1 MQHAKIIDITRSFVP
16 VNPNSFPETLH
27 ATQKEDHPERIA
39 PVVPYMGVN
48 FLPTAYGYKSYFGV
62 ENCLEIDSLAPNKV
76 DHLFI
81 FQTLR
86 YLNVVVA
93 LCDTGIWIK
102 NGSTIGAWTQLVAV
116 APVSEALYFEW
127 TFTTVQNALYIYR
140 SNGDAYYKIET
151 DDSADGILL
160 TTVVPTFINMVAQ
173 LGICRFGGR
182 LGFWDAENAIA
193 CSSSDDLQEF
203 TPAVLTGANITTFTS
218 MLGRI
223 SCIRA
228 HGKHAIAYAS
238 KSIIFLQVEPGETFL
253 LRASPILN
261 SVGVP
266 YAKQSCV
273 SNPDTTHFAYT
284 DSGIYRIE
292 NAKPELI
299 VPEVFDYFKE
309 YTPTP
314 IYLQVLEGR
323 YLCFETTDLNA
334 IGGSAIFSRSVV
346 PPVSL
351 TLPGDAGSIDDIH
364 ALDPDDADFCDI
376 SAGISDGALDEQTT
390 AGNNAVPADLRKPGT
405 NVTPIYTCYISD
417 NGVKDVSNLTWESV
431 PCGTISP
438 TGVPWHMSPAGE
450 TGKLT
455 SFTSDATNKKQSYG
469 PNAWKDGKWTIQ
481 RFVQTQMAIWKAEEA
496 ARQAFLEAVERR
508 AFEKFYTVMDS
519 ACVAKPL
526 ALTECIVGTWPKEFS
541 EPQFGFNKCSF
552 WLTRYALSARKIT
565 AKFST
570 ATACTPNIQTLD
582 VIGWYLISNSNI
594 VRDKLYPSGEA
605 AAIQAPHYYTG
616 GHNGNNGNVYLAAPT
631 AGPHTATNTGGA
643 TFESSQI
650 FRSTDTNGN
659 SVGGYGSIAVWG
671 KPVGA
676 GYTYQ
681 TTVGTTVGGVL
692 TMPTVKSVTQ
702 TKAING
708 TAVNQGADEVIP
720 PTPESPYCTLT
731 HWKYTDVNGVVQYK
745 PAIACD
751 TTSDRYPG
759 SNTPTRVVPQNAQQF
774 PPING
779 ADGSFCGNDFELPD
793 GTENWNTVWPDETV
807 TYPGGNFLLQL
818 GSIAPRYP
826 TFEGFFVYDLH
837 LKKWGKMKGQ
847 YKQLLNY
854 SPMNSASA
862 ATLNFTTFGIVA
874 GLIKADGFVY
884 LFDNDPIE
892 SYLTWGKIGYYR
904 AGMTDAEEIRMD
916 FKVLSTGT
924 LRVDTS
930 LDGTSLGTELTTE
943 QVFNSTRTVTCY
955 PEYSGKWHNITVT
968 GKFDVSHLQFK
979 GLQKGRR

>member
-16 VNPNSFPETLH
+16 INPNSFPETLH
-27 ATQKEDHPERIA
+27 STQKEDHPERIA
-39 PVVPYMGVN
+39 PVIPYMGAN
-48 FLPTAYGYKSYFGV
+48 FLPTSYGYKSYFGI
-62 ENCLEIDSLAPNKV
+62 ENHLDIESLAPNKV

-81 FQTLR
+81 FQTLE
-86 YLNVVVA
+86 YVNILIA
-93 LCDTGIWIK
+93 LCDTGIWTK
-102 NGSTIGAWTQLVAV
+102 DGSTVGPWTQLIAID
-116 APVSEALYFEW
+116 PVSEALYFEW
-127 TFTTVQNALYIYR
+127 TFTTIKNDLYVFR
-140 SNGDAYYKIET
+140 SNGTAYYKIET
-151 DDSADGILL
+151 DDSADGILV
-160 TTVVPTFINMVAQ
+160 TTVVPTFITITAQ
-173 LGICRFGGR
+173 LGLCRFGGR

-203 TPAVLTGANITTFTS
+203 TPAVLTGANVTTFTS

-238 KSIIFLQVEPGETFL
+238 RSIILLQVEPGETFL

-292 NAKPELI
+292 NAKAELI

-334 IGGSAIFSRSVV
+334 ISGNAIFTREVI

-351 TLPGDAGSIDDIH
+351 VLPGDAGSIDEIH
-364 ALDPDDADFCDI
+364 ALDPVDADFCDI
-376 SAGISDGALDEQTT
+376 SAQLSDGDVDEQTA
-390 AGNNAVPADLRKPGT
+390 AGNDAVPADLRKPGT
-405 NVTPIYTCYISD
+405 SVTPIYTCYISN
-417 NGVKDVSNLTWESV
+417 NGVKDVSNLTWDSS
-431 PCGTISP
+431 PCGTVGP
-438 TGVPWHMSPAGE
+438 KGTPWHMSPAGE
-450 TGKLT
+450 TGELA
-455 SFTSDATNKKQSYG
+455 SFTSDSTNKRQSYG
-469 PNAWKDGKWTIQ
+469 PDAWIDGKWTIQ
-481 RFVQTQMAIWKAEEA
+481 RFVQTQMAIWKAEQA
-496 ARQAFLEAVERR
+496 ARDAFMAAIKNR
-508 AFEKFYTVMDS
+508 AFAESSTAES
-519 ACVAKPL
+519 AVCVVQP
-526 ALTECIVGTWPKEFS
+526 TTPSQCEVGIWPTEFS
-541 EPQFGFNKCSF
+541 EPQFGFNQCSF
-552 WLTRYALSARKIT
+552 WLTRYAISAEKIT
-565 AKFST
+565 SRFTSST
-570 ATACTPNIQTLD
+570 SCAPSQVTLEIAGYRKMQNGNI
-582 VIGWYLISNSNI
+582 IAEP
-594 VRDKLYPSGEA
+594 LYASGEA
-605 AAIQAPHYYTG
+605 AAAAFNYYSGDYTG
-616 GHNGNNGNVYLAAPT
+616 RVSSVGAIGAVRNGNQYTSTSMTHVTLDSNGNTVATPGGGNGAVAVWNVINPSDVYAVT
-631 AGPHTATNTGGA
+631 AGNA
-643 TFESSQI
+643 
-650 FRSTDTNGN
+650 D
-659 SVGGYGSIAVWG
+659 
-671 KPVGA
+671 
-676 GYTYQ
+676 
-681 TTVGTTVGGVL
+681 GTTFTPPLIKSTAFSKTSGG
-692 TMPTVKSVTQ
+692 S
-702 TKAING
+702 AYNE
-708 TAVNQGADEVIP
+708 GADYPIP

-731 HWKYTDVNGVVQYK
+731 HWKYTDKNGVVQYK
-745 PAIACD
+745 PATACD

-774 PPING
+774 PPIND
-779 ADGSFCGNDFELPD
+779 ADGSFCSNDFEVPD
-793 GTENWNTVWPDETV
+793 GTENWDIAWPDETV

-884 LFDNDPIE
+884 LFDNDPVD

-904 AGMTDAEEIRMD
+904 AGMTDPEEVRMD
-916 FKVLSTGT
+916 FKTLSTGA

-930 LDGTSLGTELTTE
+930 LDGTSLGTELTTTE
-943 QVFNSTRTVTCY
+943 SFTSTRQVVCY

-968 GKFDVSHLQFK
+968 GKYDVSHLQFK